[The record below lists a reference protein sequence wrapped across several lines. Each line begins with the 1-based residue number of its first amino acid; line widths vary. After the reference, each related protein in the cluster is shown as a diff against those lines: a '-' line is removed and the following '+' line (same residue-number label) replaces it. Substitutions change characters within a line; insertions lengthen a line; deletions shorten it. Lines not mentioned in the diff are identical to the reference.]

1 MISFDLRCA
10 LDHVFEGWFRS
21 SDDHAAQQAGGMILC
36 PICGNDDVTKAVM
49 APQVAAK
56 GNRRPTSPAACPAKA
71 PAFPPEAMAMIG
83 QIAAMQ
89 AEALPN
95 SRWVGRNFAAE
106 ARAIHDAADSE
117 AAPLT
122 SAIHGQASADDV
134 AALHADGIK
143 VMPLLVP
150 FVPPDAQ
157 N

>member
-21 SDDHAAQQAGGMILC
+21 SEDFAAQQAGGLIAC
-36 PICGNDDVTKAVM
+36 PICGNDAVRKAVM

-56 GNRRPTSPAACPAKA
+56 GNAVRSVKA
-71 PAFPPEAMAMIG
+71 PTLPPEAMALIG
-83 QIAAMQ
+83 KIAAMQ
-89 AEALPN
+89 AEALPH
-95 SRWVGRNFAAE
+95 SRWVGGDFATE
-106 ARAIHDAADSE
+106 ARALHAAGDDTAS
-117 AAPLT
+117 P
-122 SAIHGQASADDV
+122 SASVIHGQASADDV
-134 AALHADGIK
+134 AALHADGIN

>member
-1 MISFDLRCA
+1 MISFDLRCV

-21 SDDHAAQQAGGMILC
+21 SDDYAAQQAGGLIAC

-56 GNRRPTSPAACPAKA
+56 GNAARSGKTPML
-71 PAFPPEAMAMIG
+71 PPEAMAVIG
-83 QIAAMQ
+83 KIAEMQ
-89 AEALPN
+89 AEALPQ
-95 SRWVGRNFAAE
+95 SRWVGHNFATE
-106 ARAIHDAADSE
+106 ARVLHAAGDG
-117 AAPLT
+117 AVQP
-122 SAIHGQASADDV
+122 SASVIHGHASADDV
-134 AALHADGIK
+134 AALHADGIN